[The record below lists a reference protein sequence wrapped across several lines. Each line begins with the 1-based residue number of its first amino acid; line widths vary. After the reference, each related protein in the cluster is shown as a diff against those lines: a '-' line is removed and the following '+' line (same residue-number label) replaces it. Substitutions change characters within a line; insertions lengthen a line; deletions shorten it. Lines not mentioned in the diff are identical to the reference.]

1 MVLNRVS
8 DFFTKS
14 SSYRNQVARLA
25 SGNVIAAVIPFLLQP
40 VIARLYNA
48 TDFSV
53 LGWFISF
60 ISILSVFTTGKYE
73 LAIILPES
81 HKEAKNIAF
90 LSLMLSVV
98 FSLVFIILSVLFH
111 DFITRYLN
119 TKEEIWIFLIGPGVF
134 FYSSNQVFFYLANRY
149 SLYNSMSISKINQN
163 AGTIVFQLFFGI
175 LGIGGL
181 GLGLIL
187 GRIFGYFISA
197 IILGLFV
204 IKFSPFNKTDINKDT
219 IYYLSRKY
227 SNFPKHLIL
236 SNLVASIYTQ
246 LPFIYIAK
254 QYNSED
260 AGLFSFAMQ
269 MIAVPGILI
278 SNAIGDVFRQ
288 KAAELYKNVGRF
300 DNLLINTLKKCFLF
314 SIIPFSILIVFSV
327 PIFKTFFGENWTL
340 AGKFASILSIMT
352 FIGFFI
358 TPIDKAAIVV
368 NKTNFEFWY
377 QVSRFLANISIIII
391 AILLSLT
398 VFTYLYLLIIVTTVH
413 YLIDLIFSY
422 KFSLSS
428 TINE

>member
-1 MVLNRVS
+1 
-8 DFFTKS
+8 
-14 SSYRNQVARLA
+14 
-25 SGNVIAAVIPFLLQP
+25 
-40 VIARLYNA
+40 
-48 TDFSV
+48 
-53 LGWFISF
+53 
-60 ISILSVFTTGKYE
+60 
-73 LAIILPES
+73 
-81 HKEAKNIAF
+81 
-90 LSLMLSVV
+90 
-98 FSLVFIILSVLFH
+98 
-111 DFITRYLN
+111 
-119 TKEEIWIFLIGPGVF
+119 
-134 FYSSNQVFFYLANRY
+134 
-149 SLYNSMSISKINQN
+149 
-163 AGTIVFQLFFGI
+163 
-175 LGIGGL
+175 
-181 GLGLIL
+181 
-187 GRIFGYFISA
+187 
-197 IILGLFV
+197 
-204 IKFSPFNKTDINKDT
+204 
-219 IYYLSRKY
+219 
-227 SNFPKHLIL
+227 
-236 SNLVASIYTQ
+236 
-246 LPFIYIAK
+246 
-254 QYNSED
+254 
-260 AGLFSFAMQ
+260 MQ